1 MLNLEKLEKL
11 LEIGDYADIRINF
24 GENNSIPLK
33 DGKIE
38 EISSGFG
45 NGVAVRVLYKN
56 GWGFVTSN
64 IVNEE
69 EIEKLINKAYKMAKI
84 SNEYSEKE
92 IILKDHKAITDNY
105 KMIGKIK
112 TVSQMGAF
120 GFLTMNWYGG
130 EFLLWLAVILT
141 IYSGFDYIKEYL
153 KSN

>member
-1 MLNLEKLEKL
+1 MCASTFHYLDVVWFLWLYKINDYVVILMLNLEKLEKL

-24 GENNSIPLK
+24 GESNSITLK
-33 DGKIE
+33 DGNIE

-45 NGVAVRVLYKN
+45 NGVAVGVLYKN

-92 IILKDHKAITDNY
+92 VILKDYKAITDSY
-105 KMIGKIK
+105 KMIGKINPTDVDIDEK
-112 TVSQMGAF
+112 KRLS
-120 GFLTMNWYGG
+120 
-130 EFLLWLAVILT
+130 
-141 IYSGFDYIKEYL
+141 
-153 KSN
+153 